1 MSQDAAL
8 LQQILSEKIG
18 TDGLI
23 QMGETQPY
31 DLIRLYENPANA
43 TKLTNI
49 GTDGLTTA
57 STTVLVIDEGSART
71 GLTFEPDLS
80 LLKHTGS
87 DVKLLVSASVEQAVN
102 VVLNHAGHTTTQ
114 LVTAPADKTAVLT
127 IGLLAGIATVVGSH
141 NFFDQAAAG
150 NGAGGGL
157 NPTLI
162 NGTFTNGVLHW
173 TGGTITT
180 PLGDINGVAMTVP
193 ASTSITLSD
202 TSCAVAGQQNL
213 FVIWSTLA
221 DAVAALAAMLQNQ
234 QGLYITYAQ
243 NDKHVAVDGITRYA
257 FAATIEQTFT
267 ASGQHIHYDYGVGQG
282 NTPDTTQPAPTY
294 MHVIVVDPTGG
305 TVPDATLGLA

>member
-23 QMGETQPY
+23 QMGTTQPY

-57 STTVLVIDEGSART
+57 STTVLVIDEGTART

-127 IGLLAGIATVVGSH
+127 IGLIAGIATVIGSH
-141 NFFDQAAAG
+141 NFFDEAAAG
-150 NGAGGGL
+150 EGSGSGTALTVINGSYTNGLLTYTGGEFQAGSGVSGAGLHADGL
-157 NPTLI
+157 HDVTFVVPDMTQSQMVVLAVYADELPDFSGVGSAVKLGLI
-162 NGTFTNGVLHW
+162 MMSQTTALMSIEFGSRSEAPIPVALGDTVVVSLSASTMSVAVNGVTHTAAHSLDA
-173 TGGTITT
+173 
-180 PLGDINGVAMTVP
+180 PLS
-193 ASTSITLSD
+193 ASAKTH
-202 TSCAVAGQQNL
+202 
-213 FVIWSTLA
+213 
-221 DAVAALAAMLQNQ
+221 VAAIGIAEL
-234 QGLYITYAQ
+234 
-243 NDKHVAVDGITRYA
+243 HV
-257 FAATIEQTFT
+257 
-267 ASGQHIHYDYGVGQG
+267 
-282 NTPDTTQPAPTY
+282 
-294 MHVIVVDPTGG
+294 
-305 TVPDATLGLA
+305 TVS

>member
-23 QMGETQPY
+23 QMGTTQPY

-127 IGLLAGIATVVGSH
+127 IGLIAGIATIIGSH
-141 NFFDQAAAG
+141 NFFKLAASG
-150 NGAGGGL
+150 EDSGGGAFMTNL
-157 NPTLI
+157 VNCTYNAGTLEYTSGDLAPGI
-162 NGTFTNGVLHW
+162 PGYSAQVAE
-173 TGGTITT
+173 
-180 PLGDINGVAMTVP
+180 PLGVAVTVPETGIVNLLLSASTDIFPVITDQSGCRLQISAEKISIRIDGGSEEMLLFNSSVDAGDVIDINFEHRRVYNRTK
-193 ASTSITLSD
+193 
-202 TSCAVAGQQNL
+202 
-213 FVIWSTLA
+213 
-221 DAVAALAAMLQNQ
+221 DAVA
-234 QGLYITYAQ
+234 TYAQ
-243 NDKHVAVDGITRYA
+243 SAAWPDLPPYVYVAQ
-257 FAATIEQTFT
+257 AANNLVPVTIGQIAPQT
-267 ASGQHIHYDYGVGQG
+267 
-282 NTPDTTQPAPTY
+282 
-294 MHVIVVDPTGG
+294 
-305 TVPDATLGLA
+305 

>member
-23 QMGETQPY
+23 QMGTTQPY

-114 LVTAPADKTAVLT
+114 VVTAPADKTAVLT
-127 IGLLAGIATVVGSH
+127 IGLIAGIATVIGSH
-141 NFFDQAAAG
+141 NFFDEAAAG
-150 NGAGGGL
+150 NDSGGGESSGSAFDAAEFL
-157 NPTLI
+157 NAAIDPDGWLRS
-162 NGTFTNGVLHW
+162 L
-173 TGGTITT
+173 GGTT
-180 PLGDINGVAMTVP
+180 DINNDGEPETWLHLAGMTLPIPQSGSLMGQIVIPETIQYNGITKWLHIYGAESLFLPDGGNQPNRHSIVLPSPGTVAFTLTTSQLTLTV
-193 ASTSITLSD
+193 
-202 TSCAVAGQQNL
+202 
-213 FVIWSTLA
+213 
-221 DAVAALAAMLQNQ
+221 DAETVSYPVTANAKLCILV
-234 QGLYITYAQ
+234 
-243 NDKHVAVDGITRYA
+243 DEFAVDDAIR
-257 FAATIEQTFT
+257 
-267 ASGQHIHYDYGVGQG
+267 
-282 NTPDTTQPAPTY
+282 
-294 MHVIVVDPTGG
+294 IVLQ
-305 TVPDATLGLA
+305 A